1 MESLSDALKAAA
13 SSKGVSEETKKKADL
28 LRDDPEVLKGR
39 KRVNNSGREADVAEQ
54 ARRSKIARARG
65 YRCYNCGQFGHW
77 AKDCKQ

>member
-13 SSKGVSEETKKKADL
+13 SSKGVSEETKKKAAHL
-28 LRDDPEVLKGR
+28 QEDPEILKER
-39 KRVNNSGREADVAEQ
+39 KKAMKSGREADAAEE

-65 YRCYNCGQFGHW
+65 YRCYNCGRLGHW